1 MNVDLGDRVA
11 GTLVVADTAPRGRS
25 AWPVSSTPIPGGCP
39 TPCAN
44 RSVNSGPLLEVVCR
58 DNEALLALINDVIR
72 AIAGVRAPPRTF
84 TYLHFQN
91 QTYSWGMG

>member
-1 MNVDLGDRVA
+1 MLSIWGIASPARSSSP
-11 GTLVVADTAPRGRS
+11 TPRCGGRS
-25 AWPVSSTPIPGGCP
+25 AWPVSSTPIPSGCP

-44 RSVNSGPLLEVVCR
+44 RCVNSGPLLEVVCR